1 MFKSGIPTVLTVNK
15 GAWTNMARH
24 VANLVRLNTQSNTV
38 VRFVRHGPLAA
49 LAFPDPSPNL
59 ETGLC
64 VGRRGAN

>member
-38 VRFVRHGPLAA
+38 ICATSG
-49 LAFPDPSPNL
+49 
-59 ETGLC
+59 
-64 VGRRGAN
+64 